1 MCCYRAGQ
9 AEATAALAKVE
20 EERQRLE
27 AVGLPLPAV
36 LTSVTAGYCILQAH
50 SVELQA
56 VQQRVHD
63 LEAECAKLRS
73 GGYTAIAR
81 DGDLSGGN
89 MSRKERHAEPDF
101 VKVSVV
107 TRQQRSQSRHDEESF
122 SSVSPA
128 SDMSPSGL
136 HLPPRHELH
145 SAAGAGQHLGGSSW
159 AMVASTVSGQGSV
172 LSSGHPSNHSFHD
185 ARHPKPHAAE
195 DRDGVVASPGALDDV
210 SEFRVAP
217 SADSLLFISQVCA
230 YFCNLH
236 L

>member
-1 MCCYRAGQ
+1 VSYSR
-9 AEATAALAKVE
+9 
-20 EERQRLE
+20 
-27 AVGLPLPAV
+27 
-36 LTSVTAGYCILQAH
+36 YCTLQAH
-50 SVELQA
+50 NEQLQA
-56 VQQRVHD
+56 AQRRVSD

-73 GGYTAIAR
+73 GGHPAFGR
-81 DGDLSGGN
+81 EGDISGGN
-89 MSRKERHAEPDF
+89 VSRKERSGEPDF

-122 SSVSPA
+122 SSVSPE

-145 SAAGAGQHLGGSSW
+145 SVAGAGQHLGGSSW
-159 AMVASTVSGQGSV
+159 AMVASTVSGPGSV
-172 LSSGHPSNHSFHD
+172 LSSGHPSNHSFQDTTH
-185 ARHPKPHAAE
+185 HKPHAAE
-195 DRDGVVASPGALDDV
+195 DRDGVVASPGAPDDV